1 MTLIVENEPTYFQRL
16 IDIPTELKE
25 EDEHNKTG
33 IGWDEIEPEL
43 PSDSYF
49 IMIMPAK
56 HGAYGEE
63 LPNMTDIESSNEISH
78 SDSSASKNLSLLAP
92 SSQPKRL
99 FYWKSETGRNS
110 SKSSKSKNSTD
121 NLFKSEELRLPLI
134 MTGSVANDCIEEA
147 KSEDE
152 EETEKVPTEV
162 WSNGKNESTGDED
175 DLQYSMQDTNPNITN
190 NRSYEVL

>member
-1 MTLIVENEPTYFQRL
+1 
-16 IDIPTELKE
+16 
-25 EDEHNKTG
+25 
-33 IGWDEIEPEL
+33 
-43 PSDSYF
+43 
-49 IMIMPAK
+49 
-56 HGAYGEE
+56 
-63 LPNMTDIESSNEISH
+63 
-78 SDSSASKNLSLLAP
+78 
-92 SSQPKRL
+92 
-99 FYWKSETGRNS
+99 
-110 SKSSKSKNSTD
+110 
-121 NLFKSEELRLPLI
+121 